1 MSTFVIGAGAGL
13 VSALLF
19 TVVITGSP
27 LAVMLSYVAPLPVII
42 AALGWNHRAGL
53 VAAAVGALAIGIAL
67 RWAAAPAFA
76 LGVALPA
83 WWLAY
88 LGLLG
93 RPTGDG
99 RTEWYPIG
107 RLLLWVA
114 AVAGLVTF
122 AGAVSLGWSY
132 EAYVETMRRAIESVL
147 KAELGAGAE
156 GAAGG
161 AGELP
166 GGLSSVAT
174 VDTIVAVLPLAAAAS
189 FVPMLVIN
197 LWGAAK
203 AVSLSGRL
211 PRPWPPL
218 PLMVLP
224 RQAPFALALA
234 LAGGFMLTG
243 FAGVLAQALTGALAA
258 AFALQ
263 GLAAIHRWTMGK
275 GGRPL
280 ILSLVYLV
288 VVIFLIWA
296 LPVLAIV
303 GVMAAF
309 FGPPEHQITSG
320 APPAA
325 PSDSQNRT

>member
-1 MSTFVIGAGAGL
+1 MSTLVTGAGAGL

-53 VAAAVGALAIGIAL
+53 VATAAGALAVGVAL

-88 LGLLG
+88 LALLG
-93 RPTGDG
+93 RPTDDG
-99 RTEWYPIG
+99 RIEWYPVG

-132 EAYVETMRRAIESVL
+132 DSYEETMRRAINSVL
-147 KAELGAGAE
+147 KAELGA
-156 GAAGG
+156 AAD
-161 AGELP
+161 GELP
-166 GGLSSVAT
+166 AGLSSAAL
-174 VDTIVAVLPLAAAAS
+174 VDTIVAVMPLAAAAS

-197 LWGAAK
+197 LWGAAR

-211 PRPWPPL
+211 PRPWPAL
-218 PLMVLP
+218 PQMMLP
-224 RQAPFALALA
+224 RPAPFLLLVA
-234 LAGGFMLTG
+234 LAGSFVLNG

-263 GLAAIHRWTMGK
+263 GLAAIHRWTAGK
-275 GGRPL
+275 AGRPL
-280 ILSLVYLV
+280 ILGLVYLV

-296 LPVLAIV
+296 LPVLAVV
-303 GVMAAF
+303 GVAAAF
-309 FGPPEHQITSG
+309 FGPPEQQITPG
-320 APPAA
+320 VPPVAS
-325 PSDSQNRT
+325 SDNRT